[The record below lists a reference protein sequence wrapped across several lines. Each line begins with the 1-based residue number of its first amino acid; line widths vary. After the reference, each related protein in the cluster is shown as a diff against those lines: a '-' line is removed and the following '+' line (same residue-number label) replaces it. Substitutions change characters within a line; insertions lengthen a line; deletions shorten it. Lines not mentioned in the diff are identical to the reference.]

1 VGQFKPTKEGF
12 THFFMAIDKLT
23 KWIEE
28 KPMSKITATKAVEF
42 IKEIL
47 IDSTLPNTITYNGI

>member
-1 VGQFKPTKEGF
+1 
-12 THFFMAIDKLT
+12 MAIDKLT